1 MIYKFMNLL
10 IKYFILQENLT
21 LFVSQILI
29 FIMMKKQTQTKKLVF
44 KKLQLTKINNLQK
57 ILGGTQFN
65 QNLELEGGDGCKY
78 PENASKQKDD
88 SLHI

>member
-1 MIYKFMNLL
+1 MNLL
-10 IKYFILQENLT
+10 IKYFIFQENLT

-65 QNLELEGGDGCKY
+65 QNLELEGGDGC
-78 PENASKQKDD
+78 
-88 SLHI
+88 